1 MKEQPL
7 FAPGDR
13 VVCVNASN
21 YKNQA
26 PASSGY
32 QLLVEGKTYT
42 VQAVRRKKCCGAIS
56 VCVGLT
62 SKSTLT
68 HCKCGTDEKK
78 KSPYAWHAQTRFVP
92 VDFDKYAEETFHQS
106 LKGKPVNA

>member
-13 VVCVNASN
+13 VVCVNS
-21 YKNQA
+21 KTTSID
-26 PASSGY
+26 SSCRK
-32 QLLVEGKTYT
+32 LIEGNEYT
-42 VQAVRRKKCCGAIS
+42 IKSIERCSCGTIF
-56 VCVGLT
+56 VKVGL
-62 SKSTLT
+62 STEFGL
-68 HCKCGTDEKK
+68 HKCMKCGSISETYGT
-78 KSPYAWHAQTRFVP
+78 SRHRQTRFVP